1 MRFARVA
8 RRNFERF
15 SLEIDVPS
23 AKSSTPQGAATRR
36 PLGTLRVRSLRSSSA
51 ARCNNCSP
59 DRYVNATEIV
69 TNQPNFCL
77 ADFQPKY
84 RANRDL
90 KLRLEV
96 MQSKNNSTPPMHMRR
111 HLPHDQSCLP
121 LAAAL
126 CTGEPLGAG
135 VHLHV
140 TCTIGVGSQFGSQLV
155 KVLERLEL
163 TQTQTLGCIKSSLA
177 PHELPTPNSQAGSVT
192 QQSGRDDR
200 PVVQSEDAGARG
212 SLRLPPS
219 GTVTEG
225 RRRIMRRWQHR

>member
-1 MRFARVA
+1 M
-8 RRNFERF
+8 
-15 SLEIDVPS
+15 
-23 AKSSTPQGAATRR
+23 
-36 PLGTLRVRSLRSSSA
+36 RSLRSSSA

-192 QQSGRDDR
+192 QQSGRRSASRAVRGFRRAQEFEAASQRYCDR
-200 PVVQSEDAGARG
+200 RETPNHAKVAAQVNA
-212 SLRLPPS
+212 
-219 GTVTEG
+219 
-225 RRRIMRRWQHR
+225 